1 MAKSRN
7 EIHFLWFDP
16 GQTATGWAFF
26 SVHRRAF
33 TNHRAK
39 ILTNILFWRT
49 GEFTGTEHSQLEQ
62 AKQLMYW
69 VRFNPMPFVCPSYI
83 GTEQFDLTQIIGGRE
98 LLSPVR
104 INAVLDWECARTTG
118 LTLEYQ
124 ARSMRTNV
132 TRARLKEWGLH
143 GVKGKDAFAATQHAI
158 VRMRRLKVET
168 NKKPLELKEE

>member
-16 GQTATGWAFF
+16 GQTATGWSYF
-26 SVHRRAF
+26 SIHRRAF
-33 TNHRAK
+33 TTPEAK
-39 ILTNILFWRT
+39 LLANVLFWRT
-49 GEFTGTEHSQLEQ
+49 GEFRGTEHEQLER

-83 GTEQFDLTQIIGGRE
+83 GTERFDLVQTIGGNE

-104 INAVLDWECARTTG
+104 INAVLDWECKRTTG

-124 ARSMRTNV
+124 ARSIRTNV
-132 TRARLKEWGLH
+132 TRERLTDWGFPIR
-143 GVKGKDAFAATQHAI
+143 GKDAFAAAQHAI
-158 VRMRRLKVET
+158 VRMRRLKAET
-168 NKKPLELKEE
+168 NKRPLELLED